1 MNKVFQ
7 FSRFVKLVKWQLA
20 TDRPY
25 NRKNLLVW
33 IGSFCFISI
42 FLFVIKQPDDARL
55 GALAFFSAI
64 ATCVVVGGSYMFLSF
79 RDRKDGI
86 RELLLVPASNVEKFL
101 SRYLVSFIVTL
112 LSLIVA
118 VIAADGLQY
127 ALNVVAGHDDVSSVI
142 AIIIRLCGRTMQN
155 AGPLLCHLLLL
166 AIWAHT
172 FFLFGANLF
181 RSVKYSWVFTTLI
194 IVAIIA
200 LLVCVWSFGS
210 SDAYENGYSFGQM
223 VHNFLLNNA
232 AVMYVV
238 LPLLSVFNVVLSY
251 LLFCRRQLIGRFTNI

>member
-1 MNKVFQ
+1 M
-7 FSRFVKLVKWQLA
+7 
-20 TDRPY
+20 
-25 NRKNLLVW
+25 
-33 IGSFCFISI
+33 
-42 FLFVIKQPDDARL
+42 
-55 GALAFFSAI
+55 
-64 ATCVVVGGSYMFLSF
+64 
-79 RDRKDGI
+79 
-86 RELLLVPASNVEKFL
+86 
-101 SRYLVSFIVTL
+101 
-112 LSLIVA
+112 
-118 VIAADGLQY
+118 
-127 ALNVVAGHDDVSSVI
+127 
-142 AIIIRLCGRTMQN
+142 
-155 AGPLLCHLLLL
+155 LL
-166 AIWAHT
+166 AIWVHT

-251 LLFCRRQLIGRFTNI
+251 LLFCRRQLIGRFINI